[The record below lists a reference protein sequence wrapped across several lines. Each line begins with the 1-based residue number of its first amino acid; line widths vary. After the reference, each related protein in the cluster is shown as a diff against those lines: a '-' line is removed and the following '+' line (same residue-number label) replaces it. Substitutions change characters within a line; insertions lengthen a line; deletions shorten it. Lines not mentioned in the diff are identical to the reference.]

1 MIETSLSRVKINE
14 VIQSQIPEYIDFEN
28 PLFGEFLKQYY
39 YSQEFQGGPVDI
51 AENLTEYK
59 SLDFLNNETLTGFTS
74 LTTYISGVDS
84 TIFVDSTKGFP
95 NQWGLFKINDEIIT
109 YTGIGSTSFTGCVRG
124 FSGIENNAK
133 TNQPEHLT
141 FNVTDVAPHA
151 AGSRVT
157 NLSNVFL
164 QQFLKKL
171 KTQILPGFQERS
183 LTGNLDQSNFI
194 RQAKD
199 FYKSKGTEEA
209 FKILFGALYDEKVEM
224 VQPQEFLLSS
234 GTFILPIIPF
244 SNPVISNTLYLYSF
258 FSLSY
263 VGSINITLS
272 PEIYFSL
279 SLSLSVDL

>member
-1 MIETSLSRVKINE
+1 MIETSLSRVKIHE

-59 SLDFLNNETLTGFTS
+59 SLDFLNKETLTGFTS
-74 LTTYISGVDS
+74 LTSYIDGQASTIYVDS
-84 TIFVDSTKGFP
+84 TQGFP

-124 FSGIENNAK
+124 FSGIEKNAK
-133 TNQPEHLT
+133 TNEPEHLT
-141 FNVTDVAPHA
+141 FTISGVGTHDAEA
-151 AGSRVT
+151 RVT

-164 QQFLKKL
+164 NEFLKKL
-171 KTQILPGFQERS
+171 KTQILPGFQERV
-183 LTGNLDQSNFI
+183 LNGNLDQSNFI

-209 FKILFGALYDEKVEM
+209 FKILFGALYDKKVEM
-224 VQPQEFLLSS
+224 VQPQE
-234 GTFILPIIPF
+234 ILHMLIILF
-244 SNPVISNTLYLYSF
+244 
-258 FSLSY
+258 
-263 VGSINITLS
+263 
-272 PEIYFSL
+272 
-279 SLSLSVDL
+279 